1 MLDFFSTL
9 YFWFLFFMIGYWFI
23 FFKLQERVFLFM
35 PTHLTYWDN
44 FKQYDY
50 LFGFVTASKLLY
62 VIVTVVL
69 NSEFDVFLIDWE
81 RPKPQKNQIP
91 LFEDDKVPDV
101 KNRLEAKRETA
112 EKKDVNAWRSL
123 FLVNELKEIQ
133 TYKVISTN
141 MTLILYALFM

>member
-1 MLDFFSTL
+1 
-9 YFWFLFFMIGYWFI
+9 
-23 FFKLQERVFLFM
+23 M

-123 FLVNELKEIQ
+123 FLVNELKGSSIHYE
-133 TYKVISTN
+133 YKYTIISRDSS
-141 MTLILYALFM
+141 

>member
-1 MLDFFSTL
+1 M
-9 YFWFLFFMIGYWFI
+9 
-23 FFKLQERVFLFM
+23 
-35 PTHLTYWDN
+35 
-44 FKQYDY
+44 
-50 LFGFVTASKLLY
+50 TASKLLY